1 MQFLSP
7 LMLQVLHARNEAPNQ
22 LPFLEV
28 TAALLIMIL
37 TPNIKQS
44 MQLYKCRLFI
54 ISFRAFD
61 TISFDLSLAMAP
73 ALSFLHRMMLC
84 VFFLATAMASYNISD
99 YGAKPDGRTDSAKP
113 FLNAWAA
120 ACNSTETAAIYV
132 PAEQRDQDLRRRN
145 SRRALCLTAATNWLP
160 FEYVQGLSIFGGTID
175 GQGQA
180 FWACRKAGRRCPQR
194 AMQQHP
200 DTGRDNHRPN
210 TNGIHVQKSSDVAV
224 IDTSIETGDDWI
236 PMGEGSTTTG
246 SVVVVVER
254 SIGSLGSTP
263 SEAGMQN
270 ITVTSVAFSGTENGL
285 LIN

>member
-1 MQFLSP
+1 MQFPSP
-7 LMLQVLHARNEAPNQ
+7 LMLQILHARNEAPNQ

-120 ACNSTETAAIYV
+120 ACNSTEPAAIYV
-132 PAEQRDQDLRRRN
+132 PAGHFLISQATFKGPCKNNATMIFVDGTLIAP
-145 SRRALCLTAATNWLP
+145 SAYGAATNWLL

-180 FWACRKAGRRCPQR
+180 FWAFRKAGRRCPQG
-194 AMQQHP
+194 AM
-200 DTGRDNHRPN
+200 
-210 TNGIHVQKSSDVAV
+210 
-224 IDTSIETGDDWI
+224 
-236 PMGEGSTTTG
+236 
-246 SVVVVVER
+246 
-254 SIGSLGSTP
+254 
-263 SEAGMQN
+263 
-270 ITVTSVAFSGTENGL
+270 
-285 LIN
+285 